1 MRRENRNVKS
11 DARLTIRADARKV
24 SDMDDSPTAPSAC
37 TSPGADASPSD
48 ATPAA
53 GVQTEGAVVTAEA
66 HGTGTYPTSVVVTID
81 GVAHAVDVTPDR
93 DDWTL
98 PDCETVDAH
107 RVLWAIDDAIEAYLL
122 DTDSDTARRIE
133 RVWARSVA

>member
-1 MRRENRNVKS
+1 MGR
-11 DARLTIRADARKV
+11 DLDRLT
-24 SDMDDSPTAPSAC
+24 TAPSVC
-37 TSPGADASPSD
+37 TSPGADASPSH

-53 GVQTEGAVVTAEA
+53 GVQTERAVIAAEA
-66 HGTGTYPTSVVVTID
+66 HGTGAHPTSVVVTID
-81 GVAHAVDVTPDR
+81 GVAHAVDVTADR

-98 PDCETVDAH
+98 PETVDVY

-133 RVWARSVA
+133 RTWARSVA